1 MAAYS
6 TAPHSTGPYSGA
18 ALAPP
23 VLRVRDLR
31 CEYPGEAGPVH
42 ALRGITLDIAR
53 SSFTAIMGPS
63 GSGKTTLLHCAAGL
77 QTPTSG
83 TVELDGQDLHA
94 LDQTQ
99 LALLR
104 RRRVGFVF
112 QSFNLLPALSAVDNV
127 ELPLRLD
134 SRRPRPARTTELLA
148 RVGLGNRGS
157 HRPDQLSGG
166 QRQRVAVAR
175 ALITEPDVVFADE
188 PTGAL
193 DLRSAREVL
202 TLMRELADHGQTIIM
217 VTHDPVA
224 ASYSDDVL
232 FLADGR
238 IVDRLHTPTA
248 QQVAAR
254 MAVLVESAEQ
264 AANGPAAN

>member
-1 MAAYS
+1 MTPYATAA
-6 TAPHSTGPYSGA
+6 P
-18 ALAPP
+18 APP
-23 VLRVRDLR
+23 VLRIRGLR

-42 ALRGITLDIAR
+42 ALRGVDLDVAR
-53 SSFTAIMGPS
+53 SSFIAIMGPS
-63 GSGKTTLLHCAAGL
+63 GSGKTTLMHCAAGL
-77 QTPTSG
+77 QQPTSG
-83 TVELDGQDLHA
+83 SIELDGQDLRS

-99 LALLR
+99 LTRLR

-134 SRRPRPARTTELLA
+134 SRETTPARTTDLLA

-157 HRPDQLSGG
+157 HRPHQLSGG
-166 QRQRVAVAR
+166 QKQRVAVAR
-175 ALITEPDVVFADE
+175 ALITDPDVVFADE

-193 DLRSAREVL
+193 DIRSARDVL
-202 TLMRELADHGQTIIM
+202 RLMRELADRGQTIIM

-224 ASYSDDVL
+224 ASYSDAVL

-238 IVDRLHTPTA
+238 IVDHLPRPTA
-248 QQVAAR
+248 QQVAGR

-264 AANGPAAN
+264 AANDAAASR

>member
-1 MAAYS
+1 M
-6 TAPHSTGPYSGA
+6 
-18 ALAPP
+18 
-23 VLRVRDLR
+23 LRIRALR

-42 ALRGITLDIAR
+42 ALRHVDLDVAR
-53 SSFTAIMGPS
+53 SSFLAIMGPS

-77 QTPTSG
+77 QNPTSG
-83 TVELDGQDLHA
+83 SIELDGQDLRG

-99 LALLR
+99 LARLR

-134 SRRPRPARTTELLA
+134 SRTTEPARTTALLT

-157 HRPDQLSGG
+157 HRPHQLSGG
-166 QRQRVAVAR
+166 QKQRVAVAR
-175 ALITEPDVVFADE
+175 ALITDPDIVFADE

-193 DLRSAREVL
+193 DIRSAREVL
-202 TLMRELADHGQTIIM
+202 RLMRELADHGQTIIM

-224 ASYSDDVL
+224 ASYSDAVL

-238 IVDRLHTPTA
+238 IVDRLPRPTA
-248 QQVAAR
+248 QQVAGR
-254 MAVLVESAEQ
+254 MAVLVESAESAVNQ
-264 AANGPAAN
+264 

>member
-1 MAAYS
+1 MTPYATAA
-6 TAPHSTGPYSGA
+6 P
-18 ALAPP
+18 APP
-23 VLRVRDLR
+23 VLRIRGLR

-42 ALRGITLDIAR
+42 ALRGVDLDVAR
-53 SSFTAIMGPS
+53 SSFIAIMGPS
-63 GSGKTTLLHCAAGL
+63 GSGKTTLMHCAAGL
-77 QTPTSG
+77 QQPTSG
-83 TVELDGQDLHA
+83 SIELDGQDLRS
-94 LDQTQ
+94 LDQTRLTQ
-99 LALLR
+99 LR

-134 SRRPRPARTTELLA
+134 SRETTPARTTDLLT

-157 HRPDQLSGG
+157 HRPHQLSGG
-166 QRQRVAVAR
+166 QKQRVAVAR
-175 ALITEPDVVFADE
+175 ALITDPDVVFADE

-193 DLRSAREVL
+193 DIRSARDVL
-202 TLMRELADHGQTIIM
+202 RLMRELADRGQTIIM

-224 ASYSDDVL
+224 ASYSDAVL

-238 IVDRLHTPTA
+238 IVDHLPRPTA
-248 QQVAAR
+248 QQVAGR

-264 AANGPAAN
+264 AANDATASR

>member
-1 MAAYS
+1 MTPYS
-6 TAPHSTGPYSGA
+6 TPAT
-18 ALAPP
+18 LAPP
-23 VLRVRDLR
+23 VLRIRALR

-42 ALRGITLDIAR
+42 ALRGIDLDVPR
-53 SSFTAIMGPS
+53 SSFIAIMGPS

-77 QTPTSG
+77 QRPTSG
-83 TVELDGQDLHA
+83 AVELDGQDLSG

-99 LALLR
+99 LARLR

-134 SRRPRPARTTELLA
+134 ARRTDPARTNGLLT
-148 RVGLGNRGS
+148 RVGLGNRGG
-157 HRPDQLSGG
+157 HRPHQLSGG
-166 QRQRVAVAR
+166 QKQRVAVAR
-175 ALITEPDVVFADE
+175 ALITEPDIVFADE

-193 DLRSAREVL
+193 DIRSAREVL
-202 TLMRELADHGQTIIM
+202 RLMRELADNGQTIIM

-224 ASYSDDVL
+224 ASYSDVVL

-238 IVDRLHTPTA
+238 IVDHLPRPGA
-248 QQVAAR
+248 QQVAGR

-264 AANGPAAN
+264 AANEAAVN

>member
-1 MAAYS
+1 MELHMTTY
-6 TAPHSTGPYSGA
+6 
-18 ALAPP
+18 APP
-23 VLRVRDLR
+23 VLRIRDLR

-42 ALRGITLDIAR
+42 ALRGIDLDVPR
-53 SSFTAIMGPS
+53 SSFIAIMGPS

-77 QTPTSG
+77 QRPTSG
-83 TVELDGQDLHA
+83 AVELDGQDLRG
-94 LDQTQ
+94 LDQTR
-99 LALLR
+99 LAQLR

-112 QSFNLLPALSAVDNV
+112 QSFNLLPALSTVDNV

-134 SRRPRPARTTELLA
+134 SRRTQPARTAELLA
-148 RVGLGNRGS
+148 RVGLGNRGG

-166 QRQRVAVAR
+166 QKQRVAVAR
-175 ALITEPDVVFADE
+175 ALITDPEIVFADE

-193 DLRSAREVL
+193 DIRSAREVL
-202 TLMRELADHGQTIIM
+202 RLMRELADHGQTIIM

-224 ASYSDDVL
+224 ASYSDAVL

-238 IVDRLHTPTA
+238 LVDRLPRPTA

-264 AANGPAAN
+264 AANGAVTA

>member
-1 MAAYS
+1 M
-6 TAPHSTGPYSGA
+6 TAPPI
-18 ALAPP
+18 
-23 VLRVRDLR
+23 VRIRDLR

-42 ALRGITLDIAR
+42 ALRGVDLDVAR
-53 SSFTAIMGPS
+53 SSFIAIMGPS

-77 QTPTSG
+77 QKPTSG
-83 TVELDGQDLHA
+83 VAELDGRDLGT

-99 LALLR
+99 LAHLR

-112 QSFNLLPALSAVDNV
+112 QSFNLLPALSAHDNV

-134 SRRPRPARTTELLA
+134 ARRPRPGHTAALLH
-148 RVGLGNRGS
+148 RVGLGNRAG

-166 QRQRVAVAR
+166 QKQRVAVAR
-175 ALITEPDVVFADE
+175 ALITDPDVVFADE

-224 ASYSDDVL
+224 ASYSDHVL

-238 IVDRLHTPTA
+238 IVDRLPRPTA
-248 QQVAAR
+248 QEVAAR

-264 AANGPAAN
+264 SAAR

>member
-1 MAAYS
+1 MTPYATAA
-6 TAPHSTGPYSGA
+6 P
-18 ALAPP
+18 APP
-23 VLRVRDLR
+23 VLRIRALR

-42 ALRGITLDIAR
+42 ALRGVDLDVAR
-53 SSFTAIMGPS
+53 SSFIAIMGPS

-77 QTPTSG
+77 QQPTSG
-83 TVELDGQDLHA
+83 SIELDGQDLGS

-99 LALLR
+99 LTRLR

-134 SRRPRPARTTELLA
+134 SRETSAARTTDLLT

-157 HRPDQLSGG
+157 HRPHQLSGG
-166 QRQRVAVAR
+166 QKQRVAVAR
-175 ALITEPDVVFADE
+175 ALITDPDVVFADE
-188 PTGAL
+188 PTGSL
-193 DLRSAREVL
+193 DIRSARDVL
-202 TLMRELADHGQTIIM
+202 RLMRELADRGQTIIM

-224 ASYSDDVL
+224 ASYSDTVL

-238 IVDRLHTPTA
+238 IVDHLPRPTA
-248 QQVAAR
+248 QQVAGR

-264 AANGPAAN
+264 AANDAAASR